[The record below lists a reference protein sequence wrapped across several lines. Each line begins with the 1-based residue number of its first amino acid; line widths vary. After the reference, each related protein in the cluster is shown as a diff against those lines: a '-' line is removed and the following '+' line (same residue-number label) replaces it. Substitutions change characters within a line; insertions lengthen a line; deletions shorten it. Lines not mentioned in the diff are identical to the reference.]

1 MMKRKPY
8 ITNLFFLLCLSGT
21 ALFLSSF
28 SLANIHTLLQEWI
41 EGEETISVL
50 PIEMDSMAPVTIPM
64 IDSLC
69 VLDDPERS
77 LDSFFRELDL
87 LSERKDTVVNI
98 VHLGDSH
105 IQAGYYSGRM
115 MRRLHDVFGNAGRG
129 WIAPFKLCKTN
140 EPDDYFIKSVVQGWN
155 TGRIVQQNP
164 KAPVGLGGIGI
175 QVVSPSINLDVV
187 IGPVN
192 GAGYTFNQ
200 AVLYRNEGSMPM
212 LPVGTFRDSVRVSF
226 SDTTIQSA
234 ILTDTFHI
242 SCLTDTLLIQ
252 STRRKQGTDTLLP
265 ASAFSNSYYGFNLMN
280 GGPGILYHSIG
291 VNGAM
296 FTHYTSREYLRQLAL
311 LQPSLLIVSLGT
323 NESFGRRFNREEF
336 TAQVR
341 DFVRLVKQELPGTA
355 LLLTTPAECYKRV
368 TVNKKR
374 TYVRNE
380 HIERVAAAIAQV
392 AEEEAISCWDLF
404 TVTGG
409 KNSSRKWLDKKLF
422 GRDRIHFT
430 KEGYYEQGELLF
442 RAFIKSYNTYIS
454 RTHIQEVVLD
464 IDELNVLEDLEPIQV
479 IPEESEDE

>member
-1 MMKRKPY
+1 MMKQKQY

-21 ALFLSSF
+21 ILCLSSF
-28 SLANIHTLLQEWI
+28 SMANIPAFLQEWI
-41 EGEETISVL
+41 EGEETIPVL
-50 PIEMDSMAPVTIPM
+50 PFEVDSLAPVTIPM

-69 VLDDPERS
+69 IFDDPECS
-77 LDSFFRELDL
+77 LDSFFRELDRL
-87 LSERKDTVVNI
+87 LERKDTVINI

-105 IQAGYYSGRM
+105 IQAGYFSGRM
-115 MRRLHDVFGNAGRG
+115 MRRLHEVFGNAGRG

-155 TGRIVQQNP
+155 TGRIIQQNP

-175 QVVSPSINLDVV
+175 QIVSPSINLDVV

-200 AVLYRNEGSMPM
+200 AVLYRSEGSMPM

-226 SDTTIQSA
+226 SDTTIQST
-234 ILTDTFHI
+234 ILADTFHI

-280 GGPGILYHSIG
+280 GGSGILYHSIG

-311 LQPSLLIVSLGT
+311 LKPSLLIISLGT
-323 NESFGRRFNREEF
+323 NESFGRRFNSAGF
-336 TAQVR
+336 TEQVR
-341 DFVRLVKQELPGTA
+341 DFVRLLKQELPHTA
-355 LLLTTPAECYKRV
+355 ILLTTPAECYKRV

-380 HIERVAAAIAQV
+380 YIEQV
-392 AEEEAISCWDLF
+392 AKAIVQVAHEEGISCWDLYS
-404 TVTGG
+404 VTGG
-409 KNSSRKWLDKKLF
+409 KNSYRKWFDKKLF
-422 GRDRIHFT
+422 GSDRIHFT

-442 RAFIKSYNTYIS
+442 RAFIKSYNEYIN
-454 RTHIQEVVLD
+454 RTHVT
-464 IDELNVLEDLEPIQV
+464 
-479 IPEESEDE
+479 S